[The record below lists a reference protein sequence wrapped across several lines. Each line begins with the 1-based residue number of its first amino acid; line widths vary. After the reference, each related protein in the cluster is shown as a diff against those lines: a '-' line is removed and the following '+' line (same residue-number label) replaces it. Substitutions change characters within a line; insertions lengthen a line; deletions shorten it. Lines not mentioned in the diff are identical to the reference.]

1 MKAEYEWSRFNCPPL
16 DGMIADDLIYR
27 MAVEHLQSELHCA
40 QFQKRKKTKQ
50 TKTKNPM
57 KAPMWGKGWRGNR
70 GRRGGGGRDKRV

>member
-40 QFQKRKKTKQ
+40 QFQKRKKKKRNKPKQ
-50 TKTKNPM
+50 KIQ
-57 KAPMWGKGWRGNR
+57 
-70 GRRGGGGRDKRV
+70 

>member
-40 QFQKRKKTKQ
+40 QFQKRKKNK
-50 TKTKNPM
+50 KKNETNQNKKSNESPDV
-57 KAPMWGKGWRGNR
+57 GE
-70 GRRGGGGRDKRV
+70 RVEGQ